1 MTRGVFELQEIINLQ
16 KKIVPEV
23 VDLLEKR
30 YNILRAIFFN
40 QPIGRRVLANELG
53 LSERIVR
60 TEITFLKGQGLIEIN
75 TPGMTVTEEGEE
87 LVHKLNKFMHK
98 LKGLSDMERE
108 IKNLLNVKKVIIVPG
123 DVEKNP
129 AILSDLGKA
138 ASDYLKKVVKDN
150 DTIAITGGTAVK
162 ETVESLSKVKNVSG
176 ILVVPARGGMGR
188 TVEVQANT
196 LAALLASKLNGT
208 YKMLH
213 IPENISPELLES
225 LKEESEVKEVLE
237 SVETANIYLYG
248 IGNAIEMAQKRGLSE
263 KSIEK
268 LKELDAIGEACGCYF
283 NKASKVVAK
292 TTAIGINIYETRQ
305 TNTHI
310 AVAGGKNKVESII
323 VTQKGNTNGVMV
335 TDEAC
340 GREIIRILSHEK

>member
-1 MTRGVFELQEIINLQ
+1 MQEIINLQ

-30 YNILRAIFFN
+30 YNILRAIYFN
-40 QPIGRRVLANELG
+40 QPIGRRVLASELH

-60 TEITFLKGQGLIEIN
+60 TEITFLKGQGLIDIN
-75 TPGMTVTEEGEE
+75 TPGMTVTKEGEE
-87 LVHKLNKFMHK
+87 LVYKLNAFVHE
-98 LKGLSDMERE
+98 LKGLSDVESE
-108 IKNLLNVKKVIIVPG
+108 VCNLLKVKKVIIVPG
-123 DVEKNP
+123 DVDKNP

-138 ASDYLKKVVKDN
+138 ASNYLKKMVKDN

-162 ETVESLSKVKNVSG
+162 ETVESLSKVNNVSRV
-176 ILVVPARGGMGR
+176 LVVPARGGMGR

-213 IPENISPELLES
+213 IPENISPELLKS
-225 LKEESEVKEVLE
+225 LKEEREVKEVLE
-237 SVETANIYLYG
+237 SVENADIFLYG
-248 IGNAIEMAQKRGLSE
+248 IGNAIEMAEKRGLSE

-268 LKELDAIGEACGCYF
+268 LKSLEAVGEACGCYF

-292 TTAIGINIYETRQ
+292 TTAIGINIFEARGIS
-305 TNTHI
+305 THI
-310 AVAGGKNKVESII
+310 AVAGGKNKLESII
-323 VTQKGNTNGVMV
+323 VTQKGNTNGVLV

-340 GREIIRILSHEK
+340 AREIVKILSKQNN